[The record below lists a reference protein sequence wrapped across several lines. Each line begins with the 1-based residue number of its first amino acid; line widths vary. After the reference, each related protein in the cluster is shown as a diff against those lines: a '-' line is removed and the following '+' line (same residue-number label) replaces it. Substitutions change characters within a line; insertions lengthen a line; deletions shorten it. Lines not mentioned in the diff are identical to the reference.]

1 MTTSDGTTV
10 EPPAVVRRVESPA
23 ATALADLC
31 AAFEDLQTVLRCC
44 ELLVASLA
52 VGAVGAV
59 GAGGAGGAAGRG
71 SDPVTTEAVWTTA
84 LLSYARCFPSGE
96 DEGVGE
102 GDGHHAAAL
111 TEDDVAATQAGAE
124 ALEWHRVFLR
134 LRGHYAHP
142 SVNPRERFSVG
153 VAQDSDGAAA
163 GVAITSIR
171 QPLVD
176 DVTVRQM
183 GAVAYAL
190 STVVDARIG
199 TGQERLFED
208 LKGVPPAELDQLATL
223 DVALSDAAQ
232 E

>member
-1 MTTSDGTTV
+1 MTTADGTTV
-10 EPPAVVRRVESPA
+10 GPPPVVRRVESPA
-23 ATALADLC
+23 STELADLC

-52 VGAVGAV
+52 VGA
-59 GAGGAGGAAGRG
+59 GGPAGRG
-71 SDPVTTEAVWTTA
+71 SDPVTTEALWTTA
-84 LLSYARCFPSGE
+84 LLSYARCFSTGAGKDDGE
-96 DEGVGE
+96 D
-102 GDGHHAAAL
+102 DGRAAAAL
-111 TEDDVAATQAGAE
+111 NEDDVAATQAGAE

-134 LRGHYAHP
+134 LRDHYGNR
-142 SVNPRERFSVG
+142 SVNPRERFAVG
-153 VAQDSDGAAA
+153 VAQDTDGAAA

-199 TGQERLFED
+199 SGQERVFED
-208 LKGVPPAELDQLATL
+208 LKEVPPAELDQLTTL
-223 DVALSDAAQ
+223 DVALSAAPQ
-232 E
+232 D

>member
-1 MTTSDGTTV
+1 MTTADGTTV
-10 EPPAVVRRVESPA
+10 GPPPVVRRVESPA

-44 ELLVASLA
+44 EVLVASLA
-52 VGAVGAV
+52 VGA
-59 GAGGAGGAAGRG
+59 GGPAALG

-84 LLSYARCFPSGE
+84 LLSYARCFSAGE
-96 DEGVGE
+96 DEGDSRHGAV
-102 GDGHHAAAL
+102 L
-111 TEDDVAATQAGAE
+111 TEDDVAATQTGAE
-124 ALEWHRVFLR
+124 ALEWHRVLLR
-134 LRGHYAHP
+134 LRDHYAHP

-153 VAQDSDGAAA
+153 VAQGADGAAA

-190 STVVDARIG
+190 STEVDARIG
-199 TGQERLFED
+199 TGQERLFEH
-208 LKGVPPAELDQLATL
+208 LKEVPPAELDELPTL
-223 DVALSDAAQ
+223 DVALSDAPR

>member
-1 MTTSDGTTV
+1 
-10 EPPAVVRRVESPA
+10 
-23 ATALADLC
+23 
-31 AAFEDLQTVLRCC
+31 VLRCC

-52 VGAVGAV
+52 VGA
-59 GAGGAGGAAGRG
+59 GGPAGRG
-71 SDPVTTEAVWTTA
+71 ADPVTTEAVWTTA
-84 LLSYARCFPSGE
+84 LLSYARCFPAAKAE
-96 DEGVGE
+96 DENE
-102 GDGHHAAAL
+102 ADGKGGRRPDAAL
-111 TEDDVAATQAGAE
+111 GEDDVAATQAGAK
-124 ALEWHRVFLR
+124 ALEWHRIFLR
-134 LRGHYAHP
+134 LRDHYAER

-153 VAQDSDGAAA
+153 VAQDTGGAAA

-190 STVVDARIG
+190 SAVVDARIG

-208 LKGVPPAELDQLATL
+208 LKEVPPAELAQLATL
-223 DVALSDAAQ
+223 DVALSDAPQ

>member
-1 MTTSDGTTV
+1 MTTADGTTV
-10 EPPAVVRRVESPA
+10 GLPPVVRRVESPA

-52 VGAVGAV
+52 VGA
-59 GAGGAGGAAGRG
+59 GGAAGSG
-71 SDPVTTEAVWTTA
+71 ADPVTTEAVWTTA
-84 LLSYARCFPSGE
+84 LLSYARCFSTGE
-96 DEGVGE
+96 DEGDGK
-102 GDGHHAAAL
+102 GDGRPVAAL
-111 TEDDVAATQAGAE
+111 AEDDVAATQSGAE

-134 LRGHYAHP
+134 LRDHYANQ

-153 VAQDSDGAAA
+153 VAQDTDGAAA
-163 GVAITSIR
+163 GVAVTSIR

-190 STVVDARIG
+190 SAVVDARIG

-208 LKGVPPAELDQLATL
+208 LKEVPPAALDQLATL
-223 DVALSDAAQ
+223 DVALSDAPR

>member
-1 MTTSDGTTV
+1 MTTADGTTV
-10 EPPAVVRRVESPA
+10 GPPPVVRRMESPA
-23 ATALADLC
+23 ATALAALC

-44 ELLVASLA
+44 ELLVASPA
-52 VGAVGAV
+52 VD
-59 GAGGAGGAAGRG
+59 AGGPAGRG
-71 SDPVTTEAVWTTA
+71 ADPVTTEAVWTTA
-84 LLSYARCFPSGE
+84 LLSYARCFSTGQDE
-96 DEGVGE
+96 D
-102 GDGHHAAAL
+102 DGKRGGRPVAAL
-111 TEDDVAATQAGAE
+111 GEDDVAATQAGAE

-134 LRGHYAHP
+134 LRDHYANR

-153 VAQDSDGAAA
+153 VAQDTGGAAA

-190 STVVDARIG
+190 GTVVDARIG
-199 TGQERLFED
+199 TGQEGLFED
-208 LKGVPPAELDQLATL
+208 LKEVPPAELDQLATL
-223 DVALSDAAQ
+223 DVALPGARQ

>member
-10 EPPAVVRRVESPA
+10 EPPPVVRRVESPA

-52 VGAVGAV
+52 VGA
-59 GAGGAGGAAGRG
+59 GGPAGRG
-71 SDPVTTEAVWTTA
+71 ADPVTTEAVWTTA
-84 LLSYARCFPSGE
+84 LLSYARCFHSGE
-96 DEGVGE
+96 DDGVGE
-102 GDGHHAAAL
+102 GNRSHAAAL
-111 TEDDVAATQAGAE
+111 TQDDVAATQAGAE

-134 LRGHYAHP
+134 LRGHYADP
-142 SVNPRERFSVG
+142 SANPRERFSVG
-153 VAQDSDGAAA
+153 VAQGADGAAA

>member
-1 MTTSDGTTV
+1 MTTADGTTV
-10 EPPAVVRRVESPA
+10 GPPPVVRRVGSPA

-31 AAFEDLQTVLRCC
+31 AVFEDLQTVLRCC
-44 ELLVASLA
+44 EVLVASLA
-52 VGAVGAV
+52 VGAVGA
-59 GAGGAGGAAGRG
+59 GGPAARG

-84 LLSYARCFPSGE
+84 LLSYARCFSAGE
-96 DEGVGE
+96 DEGDSRHGAV
-102 GDGHHAAAL
+102 L
-111 TEDDVAATQAGAE
+111 TEDDVAATQTGAE
-124 ALEWHRVFLR
+124 ALEWHRVLLR
-134 LRGHYAHP
+134 LRDHYAHP

-153 VAQDSDGAAA
+153 VAQGVDGAAA

-190 STVVDARIG
+190 STEVDARIG
-199 TGQERLFED
+199 TGQERLFEH
-208 LKGVPPAELDQLATL
+208 LKEVPPAELDELPTL
-223 DVALSDAAQ
+223 DVALSDAPR

>member
-1 MTTSDGTTV
+1 MTTADGTTV
-10 EPPAVVRRVESPA
+10 GPPPVVRRVDSPA

-52 VGAVGAV
+52 VGAVGA
-59 GAGGAGGAAGRG
+59 GGPAARG

-84 LLSYARCFPSGE
+84 LLSYARCFST
-96 DEGVGE
+96 
-102 GDGHHAAAL
+102 GDGDGKGDGRHAATL

-134 LRGHYAHP
+134 LRGHYADP

-153 VAQDSDGAAA
+153 VAQGGDGAAA

>member
-1 MTTSDGTTV
+1 MTTADGTTV
-10 EPPAVVRRVESPA
+10 GPPPVVRRVESPA

-52 VGAVGAV
+52 VGANGP
-59 GAGGAGGAAGRG
+59 AGRG
-71 SDPVTTEAVWTTA
+71 ADPVTTEAVWTTA
-84 LLSYARCFPSGE
+84 LMSYARCFSTGE
-96 DEGVGE
+96 DEGDGT
-102 GDGHHAAAL
+102 GDGRPVAAL
-111 TEDDVAATQAGAE
+111 GEDDVTATQAGAE

-134 LRGHYAHP
+134 LRDHYANQ

-153 VAQDSDGAAA
+153 VAQDTDGAAA
-163 GVAITSIR
+163 GVAVTSIR

-190 STVVDARIG
+190 SAVVDARIG

-208 LKGVPPAELDQLATL
+208 LKEVPPAELDQLATL
-223 DVALSDAAQ
+223 DVALSDAPR